1 MKIRYRI
8 MCQRCTLKNL
18 IVLLRTVYLNKKKSR
33 SGRGQKFGENLK
45 ESGEHYGMNSMGANS
60 TPTKVEFN
68 GLTQVP
74 EQTIVLL
81 GQVVHSTTY
90 HKQMKILNA
99 LLKDTKKASPT
110 VRGNEELL
118 NIDDSALFEMKFK
131 NGLRKKAKSRPM
143 SKRLFRTIYFSQTA
157 CSIQIM
163 QGDQMS
169 VKKDSITSPQ
179 GVTNHV
185 WDSTFIRKEP
195 SLSNS
200 QIPPPVRNLE
210 NKYIKNLTNVHPLV
224 KELSIK
230 IPGDISL
237 P

>member
-1 MKIRYRI
+1 MNIRYRT

-33 SGRGQKFGENLK
+33 GGRGQKFRENLK

-60 TPTKVEFN
+60 APTKIEFN

-74 EQTIVLL
+74 EQTIVLV

-110 VRGNEELL
+110 VRENEELL
-118 NIDDSALFEMKFK
+118 NVDDSALFERKFE

-143 SKRLFRTIYFSQTA
+143 STR
-157 CSIQIM
+157 
-163 QGDQMS
+163 
-169 VKKDSITSPQ
+169 
-179 GVTNHV
+179 
-185 WDSTFIRKEP
+185 FI
-195 SLSNS
+195 
-200 QIPPPVRNLE
+200 
-210 NKYIKNLTNVHPLV
+210 
-224 KELSIK
+224 
-230 IPGDISL
+230 
-237 P
+237 